1 MELRHLRYFAAV
13 AKHLHFGKAAL
24 ELHISQP
31 PLSQQIREL
40 EEELG
45 APLFIR
51 NRRHVEL
58 SEVGRIFLVEAKGV
72 LEQAAHATRIV
83 QKASGG
89 EVGRLVIGFV
99 MSATCSVLPEIL
111 RGYRKRFP
119 GVELTLHETTTGDG
133 INALREKRMNF
144 CFLRLPVRE
153 ETLKSVTVHREQIIL
168 AVPKGHRLAETKGIS
183 LRSLADE
190 DFILF
195 PREDGPGFHDLIL
208 GICHQAGFSPRVV
221 QVASQ
226 MQTILALVATGVGI
240 ALIPESVRT
249 LRREGV
255 KYHVLRDQAA
265 TTGLALAWHRDMK
278 SPAMENFVEQCR
290 SIV

>member
-13 AKHLHFGKAAL
+13 AKHLHFGKAAR

-40 EEELG
+40 ENELG
-45 APLFIR
+45 VQLFFR

-58 SEVGRIFLVEAKGV
+58 SEVGRIFLVEANHV
-72 LEQAAHATRIV
+72 LDQAAHAARIV
-83 QKASGG
+83 QKASEG
-89 EVGRLVIGFV
+89 EVGRLIIGFV
-99 MSATCSVLPEIL
+99 MSATCSVLPGIL
-111 RGYRKRFP
+111 RGYRKKFP

-133 INALREKRMNF
+133 ISALREKKTHF

-153 ETLKSVTVHREQIIL
+153 ESLNSLTVLHEQIVL
-168 AVPKGHRLAETKGIS
+168 AVPKGHHLAKAKS
-183 LRSLADE
+183 VAVHSLADE

-221 QVASQ
+221 QIASQ

-240 ALIPESVRT
+240 ALIPESVQT

-255 KYHVLRDQAA
+255 QYRALRNQTA
-265 TTGLALAWHRDMK
+265 TTGLALAWHREMK
-278 SPAMENFVEQCR
+278 SPPMENFIEQCR